1 MDELES
7 YSLAEDEDKWITIN
21 GSHVKI
27 DENGD
32 VVAGAEGKINSNKNE
47 KKSAGEKL
55 SANEKSA
62 ISSYSGDNFL
72 KINSDL
78 RKGKDE
84 DPDVARI
91 DSAIGKGGLEGGTL
105 YRGMSR
111 EDAKKLF
118 PGGDIKKGMVVSDPA
133 FLSTSKEKKI
143 AGMFSIGGVMLQIE
157 TNKGDKGLD
166 VTGLSSNKHEDE
178 TLLPRNAKM
187 EVIGVHPPKSP
198 GQPVT
203 IKVRYISEE
212 KRPAMDGITESLAF
226 DRASVRTID
235 ANGRLQISRTNISKA
250 NVNAYYG
257 REIPRSEELGLEP
270 NKLYRLWRHPDELR
284 KAAKTFNNIP
294 VLSKHIP
301 DFPTDP
307 PNEFRV
313 GVTHSNAEFDGTY
326 LTVGMSIWDNS
337 AIAGIESG
345 EQRELSA
352 SYKYVADMTPGVTPD
367 GEPYDGV
374 MRDIFGNH
382 EALVPDGRA
391 GPDVL
396 VADSL
401 PPELN
406 HMRKHKV
413 AAIRATLKP
422 LLAQDA
428 DLEAEV
434 RKALLALD
442 EAEKEDE
449 KENKPADDEEDKDK
463 KKTAEKEDDEED
475 KDKKKTAEK
484 EDDEEDKD
492 KKKTAEKEDD
502 EEDGKVSKTA
512 MDSAI
517 RLAADSATK
526 KAAENFRKIR
536 EAEQVVRP
544 LIGDVVAM
552 DSAEDVYRTALE
564 QSGVDIAGV
573 HPSAYPAMVKMA
585 ISQKENSRPVIA
597 QDSASVS
604 EFEKAFPTAGKL
616 KRG

>member
-91 DSAIGKGGLEGGTL
+91 DSAIGKGSLEGGTL

-257 REIPRSEELGLEP
+257 REIPGSEELGLEP

-301 DFPTDP
+301 DFPNDP

-449 KENKPADDEEDKDK
+449 KENKPADDEDDDEKDKKKTADDEDDDEDKDK
-463 KKTAEKEDDEED
+463 KKTAEDEDDEED
-475 KDKKKTAEK
+475 D
-484 EDDEEDKD
+484 
-492 KKKTAEKEDD
+492 
-502 EEDGKVSKTA
+502 KVSKTA

-536 EAEQVVRP
+536 EAELVVRP

-564 QSGVDIAGV
+564 QSGVDISGV

>member
-91 DSAIGKGGLEGGTL
+91 DSAIGKGSLEGGTL

-270 NKLYRLWRHPDELR
+270 DKLYRLWRHPDELR

-449 KENKPADDEEDKDK
+449 KENKPADDEDDEKDK
-463 KKTAEKEDDEED
+463 KKTADDEDDEED
-475 KDKKKTAEK
+475 KDKKKTADD
-484 EDDEEDKD
+484 EDDEEDD
-492 KKKTAEKEDD
+492 
-502 EEDGKVSKTA
+502 KVSKTA

-526 KAAENFRKIR
+526 KAAENFRKVR
-536 EAEQVVRP
+536 EAEQIVRP

>member
-91 DSAIGKGGLEGGTL
+91 DSAIGKGSLEGGTL

-449 KENKPADDEEDKDK
+449 KENKPADDEDDDEKDK
-463 KKTAEKEDDEED
+463 KKTADDEDDEED
-475 KDKKKTAEK
+475 KDKKKTAE
-484 EDDEEDKD
+484 D
-492 KKKTAEKEDD
+492 EDD

-564 QSGVDIAGV
+564 QSGVDISGV

>member
-449 KENKPADDEEDKDK
+449 KENKTADDEDDDEKDK
-463 KKTAEKEDDEED
+463 KKTADDEDDEED
-475 KDKKKTAEK
+475 KDKKKTAED
-484 EDDEEDKD
+484 EDDEEDD
-492 KKKTAEKEDD
+492 
-502 EEDGKVSKTA
+502 KVSKTA

-564 QSGVDIAGV
+564 QSGVDISGV

>member
-91 DSAIGKGGLEGGTL
+91 DSAIGKGSLEGGTL

-250 NVNAYYG
+250 NVNGYYG
-257 REIPRSEELGLEP
+257 REIPRSEELGLDP

-367 GEPYDGV
+367 DEPYDGV

-449 KENKPADDEEDKDK
+449 KENKTADDEDDDEKDKKKTADDEDDDEDKDK
-463 KKTAEKEDDEED
+463 KKTAKDEDDEED
-475 KDKKKTAEK
+475 D
-484 EDDEEDKD
+484 
-492 KKKTAEKEDD
+492 
-502 EEDGKVSKTA
+502 KVSKTA

>member
-1 MDELES
+1 MDELEY

-91 DSAIGKGGLEGGTL
+91 DSAIGKGSLEGGTL

-235 ANGRLQISRTNISKA
+235 ENGRLQISRTNISKA

-413 AAIRATLKP
+413 EAIRATLKP

-449 KENKPADDEEDKDK
+449 KENKIADDEDDDEKDK
-463 KKTAEKEDDEED
+463 KKTADDEDDEED
-475 KDKKKTAEK
+475 KDKKKTADD
-484 EDDEEDKD
+484 EDDEEDD
-492 KKKTAEKEDD
+492 
-502 EEDGKVSKTA
+502 KVSKTA

-536 EAEQVVRP
+536 EAELVVRP

-573 HPSAYPAMVKMA
+573 HPSAYPALVKMA

>member
-47 KKSAGEKL
+47 KKSSGEKL

-91 DSAIGKGGLEGGTL
+91 DSAIGKGSLEGGTL

-449 KENKPADDEEDKDK
+449 KVNKPADDEDDDEKDKKKTADDEDDEDDKDK
-463 KKTAEKEDDEED
+463 KKTADDEDDEED
-475 KDKKKTAEK
+475 D
-484 EDDEEDKD
+484 
-492 KKKTAEKEDD
+492 
-502 EEDGKVSKTA
+502 KVSKTA

-526 KAAENFRKIR
+526 KAAENFRKVR
-536 EAEQVVRP
+536 EAEQIVRP

>member
-91 DSAIGKGGLEGGTL
+91 DSAIGKGSLEGGTL

-270 NKLYRLWRHPDELR
+270 DKLYRLWRHPDELR

-449 KENKPADDEEDKDK
+449 KENKPADDEDDDEKDK
-463 KKTAEKEDDEED
+463 KKTADDEGDEDDKDKKKAADDEDDEED
-475 KDKKKTAEK
+475 D
-484 EDDEEDKD
+484 
-492 KKKTAEKEDD
+492 
-502 EEDGKVSKTA
+502 KVSKTA

-526 KAAENFRKIR
+526 KAAENFRKVR
-536 EAEQVVRP
+536 EAEQIVRP

>member
-47 KKSAGEKL
+47 KKSAWEKL

-91 DSAIGKGGLEGGTL
+91 DSAIGKGSLEGGTL

-198 GQPVT
+198 GHPVT

-257 REIPRSEELGLEP
+257 REIPRSEELGLDP

-449 KENKPADDEEDKDK
+449 KENKPADDEDDDEKDK
-463 KKTAEKEDDEED
+463 KKTADDEDDEED
-475 KDKKKTAEK
+475 KDKKKTAED
-484 EDDEEDKD
+484 EDDEEDD
-492 KKKTAEKEDD
+492 
-502 EEDGKVSKTA
+502 KVSKTA

-552 DSAEDVYRTALE
+552 DSAENVYRTALE

-573 HPSAYPAMVKMA
+573 HPSAYPALVKMA
-585 ISQKENSRPVIA
+585 ISKKENSRPVIA

>member
-27 DENGD
+27 DENGN

-47 KKSAGEKL
+47 KKSAREKL

-84 DPDVARI
+84 DLDVARI
-91 DSAIGKGGLEGGTL
+91 DSAIGKGSLEGGTL

-187 EVIGVHPPKSP
+187 EVIEVHPPKSP

-257 REIPRSEELGLEP
+257 REIPGSEELGLEP

-301 DFPTDP
+301 DFPNDP

-406 HMRKHKV
+406 HMRKHK
-413 AAIRATLKP
+413 AEAIRATLKP

-442 EAEKEDE
+442 EAEKKDE
-449 KENKPADDEEDKDK
+449 EENKTADDEDDDEKDK
-463 KKTAEKEDDEED
+463 KKTADDEDDEED
-475 KDKKKTAEK
+475 D
-484 EDDEEDKD
+484 
-492 KKKTAEKEDD
+492 
-502 EEDGKVSKTA
+502 KVSKTA
-512 MDSAI
+512 MDSAV

>member
-91 DSAIGKGGLEGGTL
+91 DSAIGKGSLEGGTL

-270 NKLYRLWRHPDELR
+270 DKLYRLWRHPDELR

-449 KENKPADDEEDKDK
+449 KENKTADDEDDDEKDK
-463 KKTAEKEDDEED
+463 KKTADDEDDEED
-475 KDKKKTAEK
+475 KDKKKTAE
-484 EDDEEDKD
+484 D
-492 KKKTAEKEDD
+492 EDD

>member
-47 KKSAGEKL
+47 KKSAGGKL

-91 DSAIGKGGLEGGTL
+91 DSAIGKGSLEGGTL

-406 HMRKHKV
+406 HMRKHK
-413 AAIRATLKP
+413 AEAIRATLKP

-442 EAEKEDE
+442 EAEKKDE
-449 KENKPADDEEDKDK
+449 EENKTADDEDDEDKKKTADDEDDDEDKDK
-463 KKTAEKEDDEED
+463 KKTAEDEDDEED
-475 KDKKKTAEK
+475 D
-484 EDDEEDKD
+484 
-492 KKKTAEKEDD
+492 
-502 EEDGKVSKTA
+502 KVSKTA

-536 EAEQVVRP
+536 EAEQVVSP

>member
-1 MDELES
+1 MDELEY

-91 DSAIGKGGLEGGTL
+91 DSAIGKGSLEGGTL

-235 ANGRLQISRTNISKA
+235 ENGRLQISRTNISKA

-257 REIPRSEELGLEP
+257 REIPGSEELGLEP

-449 KENKPADDEEDKDK
+449 KENKTADDEDDDEKDK
-463 KKTAEKEDDEED
+463 KKTADDEDDEED
-475 KDKKKTAEK
+475 KDKKKTAED
-484 EDDEEDKD
+484 EDDEEDD
-492 KKKTAEKEDD
+492 
-502 EEDGKVSKTA
+502 KVSKTA

-564 QSGVDIAGV
+564 QSGVDISGV

>member
-47 KKSAGEKL
+47 KKSSGGKL

-91 DSAIGKGGLEGGTL
+91 DSAIGKGSLEGGTL

-257 REIPRSEELGLEP
+257 REIPGSEELGLEP

-406 HMRKHKV
+406 HMRKHK
-413 AAIRATLKP
+413 AEAIRATLKP

-442 EAEKEDE
+442 EAEKKDEEEDKTADDEDDDE
-449 KENKPADDEEDKDK
+449 KDKKKTADDEGDEEDKDK
-463 KKTAEKEDDEED
+463 KKTAEDEDDEED
-475 KDKKKTAEK
+475 D
-484 EDDEEDKD
+484 
-492 KKKTAEKEDD
+492 
-502 EEDGKVSKTA
+502 KVSKTA

-564 QSGVDIAGV
+564 QSGVDISGV

>member
-91 DSAIGKGGLEGGTL
+91 DSAIGKGSLEGGTL

-257 REIPRSEELGLEP
+257 REIPGSEELGLDP

-449 KENKPADDEEDKDK
+449 KENKPADDEDDDEKDKKKTADDEDDDEDKDK
-463 KKTAEKEDDEED
+463 KKTAEDEDDEED
-475 KDKKKTAEK
+475 DKA
-484 EDDEEDKD
+484 
-492 KKKTAEKEDD
+492 
-502 EEDGKVSKTA
+502 SKTA

-536 EAEQVVRP
+536 EAELVVRP

-564 QSGVDIAGV
+564 QSGVDISGV

>member
-1 MDELES
+1 MDELEY

-91 DSAIGKGGLEGGTL
+91 DSAIGKGSLEGGTL

-235 ANGRLQISRTNISKA
+235 ENGRLQISRTNISKA

-257 REIPRSEELGLEP
+257 REIPGSEELGLEP

-449 KENKPADDEEDKDK
+449 KENKTADDEDDDEKDK
-463 KKTAEKEDDEED
+463 KKTADDEDDEED
-475 KDKKKTAEK
+475 KDKKKTAED
-484 EDDEEDKD
+484 EDDEEDD
-492 KKKTAEKEDD
+492 
-502 EEDGKVSKTA
+502 KVSRTA

-564 QSGVDIAGV
+564 QSGVDISGV

>member
-91 DSAIGKGGLEGGTL
+91 DSAIGKGSLEGGTL

-118 PGGDIKKGMVVSDPA
+118 LGGDIKKGMVVSDPA

-257 REIPRSEELGLEP
+257 REIPRSEELGLDP

-449 KENKPADDEEDKDK
+449 KENKPADDEDDDEKDKKKTADDEDDDEDKDK
-463 KKTAEKEDDEED
+463 KKTAEDEDDEED
-475 KDKKKTAEK
+475 D
-484 EDDEEDKD
+484 
-492 KKKTAEKEDD
+492 
-502 EEDGKVSKTA
+502 KVSKTA

>member
-1 MDELES
+1 
-7 YSLAEDEDKWITIN
+7 
-21 GSHVKI
+21 
-27 DENGD
+27 
-32 VVAGAEGKINSNKNE
+32 
-47 KKSAGEKL
+47 
-55 SANEKSA
+55 
-62 ISSYSGDNFL
+62 
-72 KINSDL
+72 
-78 RKGKDE
+78 
-84 DPDVARI
+84 
-91 DSAIGKGGLEGGTL
+91 
-105 YRGMSR
+105 
-111 EDAKKLF
+111 
-118 PGGDIKKGMVVSDPA
+118 
-133 FLSTSKEKKI
+133 
-143 AGMFSIGGVMLQIE
+143 
-157 TNKGDKGLD
+157 
-166 VTGLSSNKHEDE
+166 
-178 TLLPRNAKM
+178 
-187 EVIGVHPPKSP
+187 
-198 GQPVT
+198 
-203 IKVRYISEE
+203 
-212 KRPAMDGITESLAF
+212 MDGITESLAF

-257 REIPRSEELGLEP
+257 REIPGSEELGLDP

-442 EAEKEDE
+442 
-449 KENKPADDEEDKDK
+449 
-463 KKTAEKEDDEED
+463 
-475 KDKKKTAEK
+475 
-484 EDDEEDKD
+484 
-492 KKKTAEKEDD
+492 
-502 EEDGKVSKTA
+502 
-512 MDSAI
+512 
-517 RLAADSATK
+517 
-526 KAAENFRKIR
+526 
-536 EAEQVVRP
+536 
-544 LIGDVVAM
+544 
-552 DSAEDVYRTALE
+552 
-564 QSGVDIAGV
+564 
-573 HPSAYPAMVKMA
+573 
-585 ISQKENSRPVIA
+585 
-597 QDSASVS
+597 
-604 EFEKAFPTAGKL
+604 
-616 KRG
+616 

>member
-91 DSAIGKGGLEGGTL
+91 DSAIGKGSLEGGTL

-198 GQPVT
+198 GHPVT

-294 VLSKHIP
+294 VLNKHIP

-449 KENKPADDEEDKDK
+449 KENKPADDEDDEKDK
-463 KKTAEKEDDEED
+463 KKTAEDEGDEED
-475 KDKKKTAEK
+475 D
-484 EDDEEDKD
+484 
-492 KKKTAEKEDD
+492 
-502 EEDGKVSKTA
+502 KVSKTA

>member
-47 KKSAGEKL
+47 KKSAGGKL

-91 DSAIGKGGLEGGTL
+91 DSAIGKGSLEGGTL

-406 HMRKHKV
+406 HMRKHK
-413 AAIRATLKP
+413 AEAIRATLKP

-442 EAEKEDE
+442 EAEKKDE
-449 KENKPADDEEDKDK
+449 EENKTADDEDDEDKKKTADDEDDDEDKDK
-463 KKTAEKEDDEED
+463 KKTAEDEDDEED
-475 KDKKKTAEK
+475 D
-484 EDDEEDKD
+484 
-492 KKKTAEKEDD
+492 
-502 EEDGKVSKTA
+502 KVSKTA

>member
-78 RKGKDE
+78 RKGKVE

-270 NKLYRLWRHPDELR
+270 DKLYRLWRHPDELR

-449 KENKPADDEEDKDK
+449 KENKPADDEDDDEKDK
-463 KKTAEKEDDEED
+463 KKTADDEDDEDDKDKKKAADDEDDEED
-475 KDKKKTAEK
+475 D
-484 EDDEEDKD
+484 
-492 KKKTAEKEDD
+492 
-502 EEDGKVSKTA
+502 KVSKTA

-526 KAAENFRKIR
+526 KAEENFRKVR
-536 EAEQVVRP
+536 EAEQIVRP

>member
-91 DSAIGKGGLEGGTL
+91 DSAIGKGSLEGGTL

-257 REIPRSEELGLEP
+257 REIPGSEELGLEP

-449 KENKPADDEEDKDK
+449 KENKPADDEDDEKDK
-463 KKTAEKEDDEED
+463 KKTADDEDDEED
-475 KDKKKTAEK
+475 KDKKKTAED
-484 EDDEEDKD
+484 EGDEEDD
-492 KKKTAEKEDD
+492 
-502 EEDGKVSKTA
+502 KVSKTA

-573 HPSAYPAMVKMA
+573 HPSAYPALVKMA
-585 ISQKENSRPVIA
+585 ISQKENSLPVIA

>member
-47 KKSAGEKL
+47 KKSSGEKL

-91 DSAIGKGGLEGGTL
+91 DSAIGKGSLEGGTL

-257 REIPRSEELGLEP
+257 REIPGSEELGLEP

-449 KENKPADDEEDKDK
+449 KENKTADDEDDDEKDK
-463 KKTAEKEDDEED
+463 KKTADDEDDEED
-475 KDKKKTAEK
+475 KDKKKTAED
-484 EDDEEDKD
+484 EDDEEDD
-492 KKKTAEKEDD
+492 
-502 EEDGKVSKTA
+502 KVSKTA

-536 EAEQVVRP
+536 EAEQVVSP

-552 DSAEDVYRTALE
+552 DSADDVYRTALE

-604 EFEKAFPTAGKL
+604 DFEKAFPTAGKL

>member
-449 KENKPADDEEDKDK
+449 KENKPADDEDDEEKDKKKTADDEDDEDDKDK
-463 KKTAEKEDDEED
+463 KKTACDEDDEED
-475 KDKKKTAEK
+475 D
-484 EDDEEDKD
+484 
-492 KKKTAEKEDD
+492 
-502 EEDGKVSKTA
+502 KVSKTA

-526 KAAENFRKIR
+526 KAAENFRKVR
-536 EAEQVVRP
+536 EAEQIVRP

>member
-1 MDELES
+1 MDELEY

-91 DSAIGKGGLEGGTL
+91 DSAIGKGSLEGGTL

-449 KENKPADDEEDKDK
+449 KENKPADDEDDEKDK
-463 KKTAEKEDDEED
+463 KKTADDEDDEED
-475 KDKKKTAEK
+475 KDKKKTAED
-484 EDDEEDKD
+484 EGDEEDD
-492 KKKTAEKEDD
+492 
-502 EEDGKVSKTA
+502 KVSKTA

-517 RLAADSATK
+517 RLVADSATK

-536 EAEQVVRP
+536 EAEQVVRL

-585 ISQKENSRPVIA
+585 ISQKESSRPVIA

>member
-91 DSAIGKGGLEGGTL
+91 DSAIGKGSLEGGTL

-284 KAAKTFNNIP
+284 KAAETFNNIP

-406 HMRKHKV
+406 HMRKHK
-413 AAIRATLKP
+413 AEAIRATLKP

-442 EAEKEDE
+442 EAEKKDE
-449 KENKPADDEEDKDK
+449 EENKTADDEDDDEDK
-463 KKTAEKEDDEED
+463 KKTAEDEDDEED
-475 KDKKKTAEK
+475 D
-484 EDDEEDKD
+484 
-492 KKKTAEKEDD
+492 
-502 EEDGKVSKTA
+502 KVSKTA

>member
-1 MDELES
+1 MDELEY

-91 DSAIGKGGLEGGTL
+91 DSAIGKGSLEGGTL

-235 ANGRLQISRTNISKA
+235 ENGRLQISRTNISKA

-449 KENKPADDEEDKDK
+449 KENKTADDEDDEKDK
-463 KKTAEKEDDEED
+463 KKTADDEDDEED
-475 KDKKKTAEK
+475 KDKKKTADD
-484 EDDEEDKD
+484 EDDEEDD
-492 KKKTAEKEDD
+492 
-502 EEDGKVSKTA
+502 KVSKTA

-585 ISQKENSRPVIA
+585 ISQKEKSRPVIA

>member
-1 MDELES
+1 MDELEY

-91 DSAIGKGGLEGGTL
+91 DSAIGKGSLEGGTL

-257 REIPRSEELGLEP
+257 REIPGSEELGLVP

-449 KENKPADDEEDKDK
+449 KENKTADDEDDDEKDK
-463 KKTAEKEDDEED
+463 KKTADDEDDEED
-475 KDKKKTAEK
+475 KDKKKTAED
-484 EDDEEDKD
+484 EDDEEDD
-492 KKKTAEKEDD
+492 
-502 EEDGKVSKTA
+502 KVSKTA

>member
-1 MDELES
+1 MDELEY

-91 DSAIGKGGLEGGTL
+91 DSAIGKGSLEGGTL

-187 EVIGVHPPKSP
+187 EVIGVHTPKSP

-257 REIPRSEELGLEP
+257 REIPKSEELGLDP
-270 NKLYRLWRHPDELR
+270 DKLYRLWRHPDELR

-406 HMRKHKV
+406 HMRKHK
-413 AAIRATLKP
+413 AEAIRATLKP

-449 KENKPADDEEDKDK
+449 KENKPADDEEDDEKDK
-463 KKTAEKEDDEED
+463 KKTADDEDDED
-475 KDKKKTAEK
+475 KDKKKTADD
-484 EDDEEDKD
+484 EDDEEDD
-492 KKKTAEKEDD
+492 
-502 EEDGKVSKTA
+502 KVSKTA

-526 KAAENFRKIR
+526 KAAENFRKVR
-536 EAEQVVRP
+536 EAEQIVRP

>member
-27 DENGD
+27 DENGN

-47 KKSAGEKL
+47 KKSAREKL

-84 DPDVARI
+84 DLDVARI
-91 DSAIGKGGLEGGTL
+91 DSAIGKGSLEGGTL

-133 FLSTSKEKKI
+133 FLSTTKEKKI

-250 NVNAYYG
+250 NVNGYYG

-449 KENKPADDEEDKDK
+449 KENKPADDEDDDEKDKKKTADDEDDEDDKDK
-463 KKTAEKEDDEED
+463 KKTADDEDDEED
-475 KDKKKTAEK
+475 D
-484 EDDEEDKD
+484 
-492 KKKTAEKEDD
+492 
-502 EEDGKVSKTA
+502 KVSKTA

-526 KAAENFRKIR
+526 KAAENFRKAR
-536 EAEQVVRP
+536 EAEQIVRP

>member
-32 VVAGAEGKINSNKNE
+32 VDAGAEGKINSNKNE

-91 DSAIGKGGLEGGTL
+91 DSAIGKGSLEGGTL

-250 NVNAYYG
+250 NVNGYYG

-442 EAEKEDE
+442 EAEKEYE
-449 KENKPADDEEDKDK
+449 KENKPADDEDDDEKDKKKTADDEGDEDDKDK
-463 KKTAEKEDDEED
+463 KKTADDEDDEED
-475 KDKKKTAEK
+475 D
-484 EDDEEDKD
+484 
-492 KKKTAEKEDD
+492 
-502 EEDGKVSKTA
+502 KVSKTA

-526 KAAENFRKIR
+526 KAAENFRKVR
-536 EAEQVVRP
+536 EAEQIVRP

>member
-91 DSAIGKGGLEGGTL
+91 DSAIGKGSLEGGTL

-257 REIPRSEELGLEP
+257 REIPGSEELGLEP

-449 KENKPADDEEDKDK
+449 KENKPADDEDDDEKDK
-463 KKTAEKEDDEED
+463 KKTADD
-475 KDKKKTAEK
+475 

-585 ISQKENSRPVIA
+585 ISQKENLRPVIA